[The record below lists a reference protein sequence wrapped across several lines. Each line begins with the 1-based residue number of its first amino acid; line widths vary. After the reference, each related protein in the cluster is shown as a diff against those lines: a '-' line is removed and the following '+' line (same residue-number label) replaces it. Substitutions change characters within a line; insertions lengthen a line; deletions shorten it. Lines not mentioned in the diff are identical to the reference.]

1 MVPSFLVIIQL
12 LVNVGDKS
20 YLFLNRMSNHAPSQ
34 SAGAGEAGMSSRMEP
49 PCERHATEIR
59 STRDVARGGVWVSYI
74 YYVF

>member
-1 MVPSFLVIIQL
+1 
-12 LVNVGDKS
+12 
-20 YLFLNRMSNHAPSQ
+20 MSNHAPSQ